1 MDKQDLFRRAKD
13 AIVDADEAKA
23 LRIIEEAKNAEFDL
37 LDLLLSGF
45 GAGNDEIGSLVDRG
59 ALSLPELIYA
69 AEVMKSVTKTGS

>member
-37 LDLLLSGF
+37 LDFILQQVTEF
-45 GAGNDEIGSLVDRG
+45 
-59 ALSLPELIYA
+59 ELF
-69 AEVMKSVTKTGS
+69 